1 MVFSSVVNDFSTNI
15 SRKTIKSSFVKIRFQ
30 EKKCKVRE
38 YFESDKVRKKAEKS
52 CKLIMEGNIENNN
65 AKYCIMLNYLI

>member
-1 MVFSSVVNDFSTNI
+1 
-15 SRKTIKSSFVKIRFQ
+15 VKIRFQ